1 MLSKPLTNRVIS
13 VSELTVYLKALLESD
28 SLLRFVQVRGEVSN
42 LRRPASGHIYFTLKD
57 RGACLRCVLFRRRAA
72 WAPFSLKEGV
82 EVVATGEVSLYERDG
97 LYQLYVEE
105 IEPAGVGSLFVAFQ
119 QLKDKLEQEGMFAP
133 ERKRA
138 LPSLPRRIAVV
149 TSASG
154 AALYDIL
161 TTIRKRFP
169 AEVVLVPAAVQGE
182 AAPAAI
188 VASLGKAAK
197 QPDVDVIILARGG
210 GSLEELWAFN
220 DERVARAVAAS
231 PVPVVTGIGHETDF
245 TIADFVAD
253 FRAPTPT
260 GAAQAV
266 VPDAF
271 QMRVRLQ
278 EAETRLVRAFNRR
291 AQRTRERMQHYH
303 LRLKQLNPLRRLCTL
318 AQRLDS
324 LEERLCRLGMQ
335 MLQQKA
341 SKIRHLQE
349 RLDTASPLQVM
360 KRGFAFCTDAGG
372 SIIRSVRDI
381 HPGDE
386 VRIRFTDGSAFAQV
400 ERTEEEGS

>member
-28 SLLRFVQVRGEVSN
+28 SLLRFVRVRGEVSN

-57 RGACLRCVLFRRRAA
+57 CGACLRCVLFRRRAA
-72 WAPFSLKEGV
+72 WVPFPLEEGV

-105 IEPAGVGSLFVAFQ
+105 IEPAGVGSLLVAFQ
-119 QLKDKLEQEGMFAP
+119 QLKDKLEQEGLFAP
-133 ERKRA
+133 ERKRT
-138 LPSLPRRIAVV
+138 LPPLPRQIAVV
-149 TSASG
+149 TSGSG
-154 AALYDIL
+154 AALHDIL
-161 TTIRKRFP
+161 TTIRQRFP

-278 EAETRLVRAFNRR
+278 EAETRLVRAFNWR
-291 AQRTRERMQHYH
+291 AQRIREKMQQCH
-303 LRLKQLNPLRRLCTL
+303 LRLKQLNPLRRLRTS

-324 LEERLCRLGMQ
+324 LEERLCRLGRQ

-381 HPGDE
+381 RPGDE
-386 VRIRFTDGSAFAQV
+386 IRIRFTDGSAFARV
-400 ERTEEEGS
+400 ERTEEERS